1 MPKIASRFL
10 FTSLCCKLIYQL
22 LFSLETCVA
31 SSLRCEKTKKLKSK
45 IEVFSLSL
53 FWEEIMACFTVP
65 LAEAV
70 VLTAVKKIAFKR
82 NADSVINEAEMTK
95 NQKIA
100 VLKEKF
106 RILEKMLYGGSFL
119 LAVEHLY
126 HGEISL
132 VPPFLTVMK
141 NPAEIPEMLRE
152 MATVGVGMALLTTVV
167 WAAGIGISALVKN
180 LKKKSADEIGLSG
193 AAV

>member
-53 FWEEIMACFTVP
+53 FWEEIMACYTVP

>member
-10 FTSLCCKLIYQL
+10 FTSLRCKLIYQL
-22 LFSLETCVA
+22 FFSMETCVA

-45 IEVFSLSL
+45 IEVFSLSF

-126 HGEISL
+126 HGEISF
-132 VPPFLTVMK
+132 VPPFLTAMK

-180 LKKKSADEIGLSG
+180 LKKKSADGIGLSG